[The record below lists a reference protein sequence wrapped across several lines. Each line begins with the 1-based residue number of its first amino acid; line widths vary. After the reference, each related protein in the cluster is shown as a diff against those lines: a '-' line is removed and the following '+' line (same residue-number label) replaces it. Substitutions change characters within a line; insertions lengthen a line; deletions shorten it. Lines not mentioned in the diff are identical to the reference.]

1 MTGSALGKSGN
12 IGVHPIIKYCMA
24 IPMTL
29 ETIQYRARPLG
40 NDREKKAIISGIIH
54 SIMVWLPCC
63 RGSVDGIMVI
73 FCWIQVVTNTNMGMG
88 KVSGS
93 DSAKSNQRN
102 FGSRGAKEKVAAKGQ
117 KV

>member
-1 MTGSALGKSGN
+1 MTF
-12 IGVHPIIKYCMA
+12 
-24 IPMTL
+24 
-29 ETIQYRARPLG
+29 ETIQYSASPLG
-40 NDREKKAIISGIIH
+40 KDREKKAINSGIIH

-63 RGSVDGIMVI
+63 RGSVDGVMVI
-73 FCWIQVVTNTNMGMG
+73 FCWIQVVTNTNTGIG

-102 FGSRGAKEKVAAKGQ
+102 WASKGTDEKVAEKGQ